1 MAKTIV
7 QEVVFQNTTPHTL
20 YDLYMNA
27 DMHSLIAGGLVTID
41 DKEGTAFS
49 AHGGY
54 ITGKNLQLVKDKL
67 IVQSW
72 RTLGWDPAATD
83 STFIIYLEQNGNDV
97 AITMTHANIP
107 DEHVVSIEKGWFGHY
122 WGPWRQ
128 YLAGEEITR
137 PQM

>member
-1 MAKTIV
+1 MAKTII
-7 QEVVFQNTTPHTL
+7 QEIAFQNTTCHAL

-27 DMHSLIAGGLVTID
+27 DMHSLIAGSSINID
-41 DKEGTAFS
+41 DKEGSTFS

-72 RTLGWDPAATD
+72 RTQGWDPATVD
-83 STFIIYLEQNGNDV
+83 STFIIYLEQKENDV
-97 AITMTHANIP
+97 ALTMTHANIP
-107 DEHVVSIEKGWFGHY
+107 DEHVDSIEKGWFGHY
-122 WGPWRQ
+122 WNPWKQ
-128 YLAGEEITR
+128 HLAGEEITR